1 MISNSSSSFTISV
14 PSCCSVT
21 SVFFPSSELESI
33 SMKKESLSNFY
44 LNLDFVEKTLI
55 NLGKIELGF
64 FSVFELMQTNFILQ
78 SLI

>member
-1 MISNSSSSFTISV
+1 
-14 PSCCSVT
+14 
-21 SVFFPSSELESI
+21 
-33 SMKKESLSNFY
+33 MKKESLSNFY